1 MPLTR
6 NLIPLIKSLI
16 TNKAATRA
24 NVMSPAQ
31 VLTTVNA
38 PYSKQLDAQELVH
51 CPPDPLAAED
61 NPGHMSSFFG
71 EVHPDLRIKF
81 AHQFNVTDEQ
91 LFAAANA
98 FAKFSG
104 QSYPLAK

>member
-1 MPLTR
+1 
-6 NLIPLIKSLI
+6 
-16 TNKAATRA
+16 
-24 NVMSPAQ
+24 MSPAQ